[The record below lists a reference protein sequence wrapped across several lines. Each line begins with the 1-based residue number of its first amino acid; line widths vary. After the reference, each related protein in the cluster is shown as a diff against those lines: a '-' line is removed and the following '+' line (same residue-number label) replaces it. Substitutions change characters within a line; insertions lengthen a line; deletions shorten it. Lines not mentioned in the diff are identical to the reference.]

1 QKLKT
6 PIRLHDLR
14 HLIGYIGINMGI
26 SLEAIGETL
35 GHSSI
40 GVTKRYANIKNET
53 INSTL
58 NAIFSNFKTEKH

>member
-1 QKLKT
+1 
-6 PIRLHDLR
+6 
-14 HLIGYIGINMGI
+14 I